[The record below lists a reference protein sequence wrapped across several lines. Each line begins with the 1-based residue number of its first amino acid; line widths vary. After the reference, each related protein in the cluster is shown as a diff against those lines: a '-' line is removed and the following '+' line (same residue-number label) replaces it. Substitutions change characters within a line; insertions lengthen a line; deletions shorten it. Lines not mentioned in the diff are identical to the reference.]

1 MSPQR
6 FKPWR
11 QGRAGGGEQQGV
23 GPQDNSEQLLQ
34 LTAKHGVSARS
45 CCLGFSAVTSA
56 VLLLLLRR
64 PRLRL
69 PLSLLPLPSLIYFL
83 FSHFLPLPTSS
94 PPTSLYTCLVS
105 LPVTSCYSLDFY
117 LPSPPPTSHLA
128 LQKWKR
134 NGRKCRRDRFTW

>member
-1 MSPQR
+1 MEAG
-6 FKPWR
+6 

-45 CCLGFSAVTSA
+45 CCLGFSPLTSA
-56 VLLLLLRR
+56 VLLLLSPSPTSSRY
-64 PRLRL
+64 

-94 PPTSLYTCLVS
+94 PPTSLYPCLVS

-117 LPSPPPTSHLA
+117 LPSTSPHISSCASKMEEAPTRPVYLVMS
-128 LQKWKR
+128 
-134 NGRKCRRDRFTW
+134 